1 MMKLAVVL
9 PKLEQIEE
17 YKAFVHTLFRDH
29 SVEVATDAD
38 ELMACL
44 PEAEVLVSVVFLP
57 ITRAMLERAPRL
69 RLIQV
74 AGAGVDHVDLDAA
87 RELGITVASLPAVQ
101 AISVAEHVVMA
112 MLALLRGLIHVHTAL
127 KQGQWPFSYWMGYA
141 DDLYG
146 KTVGIIG
153 MGNTGRAVATRLQ
166 PFGVT
171 KLYYDVVR
179 LTPEQEAQFGV
190 TYMELDELL
199 PKCDFVTLHF
209 ALTPE
214 TRSILNR
221 KRLFTMKRGAFL
233 INTARAGLIEEHALI
248 EALRGHLGGAAIDV
262 YWEEPLPAN
271 HPLLQLPNVIL
282 TPHGAGITRGAQQ
295 RIAQALVENLQRFV
309 EGKPLEGLIVQG
321 TR

>member
-1 MMKLAVVL
+1 MKLTVVL
-9 PKLEQIEE
+9 PKMEQIEE
-17 YKAFVHTLFRDH
+17 YKALVRSLFH
-29 SVEVATDAD
+29 EFSVEVATDAD
-38 ELMACL
+38 ELMACM
-44 PEAEVLVSVVFLP
+44 PETEILISVVFVP
-57 ITRAMLERAPRL
+57 VTREMLERAPRL

-74 AGAGVDHVDLDAA
+74 AGAGIDHVDLDAA

-101 AISVAEHVVMA
+101 AISVAEHVIMV
-112 MLALLRGLIHVHTAL
+112 MLALRRGLIHVHNAL
-127 KQGQWPFSYWMGYA
+127 KQGQWPYSYWMGYA

-146 KTVGIIG
+146 KTVGIVG

-179 LTPEQEAQFGV
+179 LSPEEEAQCGV
-190 TYMELDELL
+190 TYMELDEML
-199 PKCDFVTLHF
+199 PRCDFVTLHF

-214 TRSILNR
+214 TRGIINR
-221 KRLFTMKRGAFL
+221 ERLFAMKQGAFL
-233 INTARAGLIEEHALI
+233 INTARAGLVDEQALI
-248 EALRGHLGGAAIDV
+248 EALQGHLGGAAIDV
-262 YWEEPLPAN
+262 YWEEPIPAN

-295 RIAQALVENLQRFV
+295 RISQALVENLRRFV
-309 EGKPLEGLIVQG
+309 EGKPIEGLIIQG